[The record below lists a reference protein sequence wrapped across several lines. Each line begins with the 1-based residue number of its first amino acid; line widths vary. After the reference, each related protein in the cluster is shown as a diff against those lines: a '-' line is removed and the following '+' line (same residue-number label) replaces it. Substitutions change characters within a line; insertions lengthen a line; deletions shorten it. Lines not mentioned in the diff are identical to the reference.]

1 MIRLAVPD
9 DLPALQLI
17 ETAAG
22 EPFRDVGMDAVADD
36 PPPTLD
42 ELTKYLEA
50 DHIWVMTDAANTILG
65 YALVDIIDV
74 GVHIEQV
81 SVHPLHSRKG
91 FGAQLIDSI
100 ADWAG
105 AHHHHVVTLTTFAD
119 VPWNA
124 PYYERLGFE
133 RIPESTMSPDLIR
146 IRTHEQAAGLDSWTR
161 ITMSRPT
168 LRRRPSTPRI
178 G

>member
-9 DLPALQLI
+9 DLYALQLI

-22 EPFRDVGMDAVADD
+22 EPFRDIGMDAVAND
-36 PPPTLD
+36 PPPSLD
-42 ELTKYLEA
+42 ELTTYLGA

-65 YALVDIIDV
+65 YAIVEIIDV

-81 SVHPLHSRKG
+81 SVHPAHSHNG
-91 FGAQLIDSI
+91 FGAQLIDCI
-100 ADWAG
+100 ADWAA
-105 AHHHHVVTLTTFAD
+105 AHHHDVMTLTTFVD

-133 RIPESTMSPDLIR
+133 RIPESALSPDLVR
-146 IRTHEQAAGLDSWTR
+146 VRVHEQASGLDSWPR

-168 LRRRPSTPRI
+168 LRRRPSTSRI

>member
-1 MIRLAVPD
+1 MIRLAVPN

-22 EPFRDVGMDAVADD
+22 EPFRDIGMDSIADD

-42 ELTKYLEA
+42 ELTQYLEA
-50 DHIWVMTDAANTILG
+50 DHIWVIDAANALIG

-74 GVHIEQV
+74 GVHLEQV
-81 SVHPLHSRKG
+81 SVHPAHSRKG
-91 FGAQLIDSI
+91 LGAQLIDSI
-100 ADWAG
+100 ADWAA
-105 AHHHHVVTLTTFAD
+105 AHHHDVVTLTTFVD

-133 RIPESTMSPDLIR
+133 RIPEGTLSPDLIR
-146 IRTHEQAAGLDSWTR
+146 IRALEQAAGLDSWPR
-161 ITMSRPT
+161 VTMSRPA
-168 LRRRPSTPRI
+168 LRRRPSTSRI